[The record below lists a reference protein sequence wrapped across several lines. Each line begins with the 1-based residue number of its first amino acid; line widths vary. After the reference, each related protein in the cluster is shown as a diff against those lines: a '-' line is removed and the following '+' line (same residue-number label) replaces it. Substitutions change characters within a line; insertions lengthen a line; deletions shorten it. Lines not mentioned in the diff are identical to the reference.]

1 MWGFDT
7 TVPNVA
13 RIYDYLLGGKDN
25 FEVDRIA
32 AEAILKVFPAAALSA
47 RQNRAFLSRVVTW
60 LAAEAGVRQFLDIG
74 SGLPTHDNTH
84 QVAQRA
90 AENTKVL
97 YVDADPLVVTH
108 ARALMT
114 SGIPGHTVDVAQG
127 NLLDPGEIIAQAQQ
141 LLYFDQPV
149 AVLLVAILQFV
160 EDASD
165 PWHIVKTLVDAIP
178 PGSYLV
184 LSHATADGFEGADSV
199 AAALQSVYARSA
211 AGGVTG
217 RTRAEVQRFFDG
229 LELVEPGLV
238 DVVQWHQG
246 GTADSTYFYGCV
258 ARKSPRG
265 EGTR

>member
-7 TVPNVA
+7 SVPNVA

-25 FEVDRIA
+25 FEVDRVA
-32 AEAILKVFPAAALSA
+32 AEAILKVVPTAALSA
-47 RQNRAFLSRVVTW
+47 RQNRAFLARVVTW
-60 LAAEAGVRQFLDIG
+60 VAAEAGVRQFLDIG
-74 SGLPTHDNTH
+74 SGLPTHDNAH

-90 AENTKVL
+90 AWNTKVL

-114 SGIPGHTVDVAQG
+114 SDIPGHTVDVAQG

-141 LLYFDQPV
+141 FLDFTQPV
-149 AVLLVAILQFV
+149 AVLLVAVLQFV

-165 PWHIVKTLVDAIP
+165 PWHVVKTLVDAVP

-184 LSHATADGFEGADSV
+184 MSHATADGFEGADS
-199 AAALQSVYARSA
+199 AAAVLQSVYARSA

-217 RTRAEVQRFFDG
+217 RTRGEVLRFFDG

-238 DVVQWHQG
+238 DVARWHQDN
-246 GTADSTYFYGCV
+246 TAGSTYFYGCV
-258 ARKSPRG
+258 ARKPPRG
-265 EGTR
+265 HGT